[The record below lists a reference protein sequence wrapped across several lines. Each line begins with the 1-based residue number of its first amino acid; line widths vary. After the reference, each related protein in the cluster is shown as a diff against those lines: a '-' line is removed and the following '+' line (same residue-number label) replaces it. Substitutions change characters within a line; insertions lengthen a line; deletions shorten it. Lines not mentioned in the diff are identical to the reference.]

1 MKMKRI
7 FSTLGAFLTLVMV
20 LSLSACSA
28 NVGGSKTN
36 DTNAQN
42 GHVKSVT
49 AITEVFGDGQK
60 VSAVAVEYDSAIDT
74 SKLKTSDFTVQGK
87 TVTKVYANTDAAK
100 TSQGVNGK
108 YVIVELSTAIMSDT
122 MTNGNGPSAGQGN
135 GPGNGA
141 NGAGNGQNGNAAQG
155 ASQGGNPPQGGGGP
169 SLGSAANDSSES
181 KPLTVNVTQSGDIAT
196 ADGKTYKADAVAM
209 TNSKDVNLVVQDF
222 KQLVYTDPNYK
233 NEKLMYN
240 MYVPKNYDSSKKYPL
255 VLFMHDAGVVS
266 NNPTKTLTQ
275 GLGAVIWATPSEQ
288 AKNECFVLAPQYT
301 SVIADDSS
309 TTTEPMDITV
319 DLIKELEK
327 QYSIDPYR
335 LYNTGQSMGGM
346 TSIAMDIKYPDMF
359 AASLLVACQWDPT
372 KVTPMAKDNLWIIV
386 SEGDGKASPGMDA
399 ITEALKKQGAT
410 VSSKTTWNAESS
422 AAELATDVSK
432 MLAAGCN
439 INYTVFKNGSH
450 RYTWQY
456 AYTIEGVRDWLFKQV
471 KK

>member
-1 MKMKRI
+1 MC
-7 FSTLGAFLTLVMV
+7 VMMMM
-20 LSLSACSA
+20 SLSACSS
-28 NVGGSKTN
+28 NGGSSKTN

-60 VSAVAVEYDSAIDT
+60 VSAVAMEYDSAIDT
-74 SKLKTSDFTVQGK
+74 SKLKTSDFTVKDK

-100 TSQGVNGK
+100 TSKGVNGK
-108 YVIVELSTAIMSDT
+108 YVIVELSTAITSDT

-135 GPGNGA
+135 GT
-141 NGAGNGQNGNAAQG
+141 GNAAQG
-155 ASQGGNPPQGGGGP
+155 APQGGNPPKGGGGP

-209 TNSKDVNLVVQDF
+209 TNSKDINLVVQDF

-240 MYVPKNYDSSKKYPL
+240 LYVPKNYDSSKKYSL

-266 NNPTKTLTQ
+266 NNPTNTLTQ

-319 DLIKELEK
+319 DLVKELEK
-327 QYSIDPYR
+327 QYSIDPNR

-359 AASLLVACQWDPT
+359 AASLLVACQWDAA
-372 KVTPMAKDNLWIIV
+372 KVAPMAKKNLWIIV
-386 SEGDGKASPGMDA
+386 SEGDSKASPGMDA

-410 VSSKTTWNAESS
+410 VSSKTTWNAEANAS
-422 AAELATDVSK
+422 ELATDVSK
-432 MLAAGCN
+432 MLAEGCN
-439 INYTVFKNGSH
+439 INYTVFKGGSH

-456 AYTIEGVRDWLFKQV
+456 AYNIEGVRDWLFKQV

>member
-1 MKMKRI
+1 MK
-7 FSTLGAFLTLVMV
+7 
-20 LSLSACSA
+20 
-28 NVGGSKTN
+28 N
-36 DTNAQN
+36 
-42 GHVKSVT
+42 VT

-60 VSAVAVEYDSAIDT
+60 VSAVAVEYDKDIDN
-74 SKLKTSDFTVQGK
+74 SKLTTSDYSVDSK
-87 TVTKVYANTDAAK
+87 TITKVYANTEAAK
-100 TSQGVNGK
+100 ASKGVNGK
-108 YVIVELSTAIMSDT
+108 YVIIELSTDISPDT
-122 MTNGNGPSAGQGN
+122 RN

-155 ASQGGNPPQGGGGP
+155 ASQGANPPQGGGGP
-169 SLGSAANDSSES
+169 SLGSAASDSSES
-181 KPLTVNVTQSGDIAT
+181 KPLTVNVTQNGDIAT
-196 ADGKTYKADAVAM
+196 TDGQTYKADAGVM
-209 TNSKDVNLVVQDF
+209 TNSKDINLVVEDF
-222 KQLVYTDPNYK
+222 KQLVYTDPNYN

-240 MYVPKNYDSSKKYPL
+240 LYVPKNYDPSKKYPL

-266 NNPTKTLTQ
+266 NNPTNTLTQ

-309 TTTEPMDITV
+309 TTTELMDITV
-319 DLIKELEK
+319 DLVKELEK
-327 QYSIDPYR
+327 QYSIDPNR

-386 SEGDGKASPGMDA
+386 SEGDSKASPGMDA

-410 VSSKTTWNAESS
+410 VSSKATWNAEAS
-422 AAELATDVSK
+422 AAELSTDVSN